1 MFMKDL
7 IVYSFNHNLT
17 EQEKIEIHNEIVHMN
32 DNSLQEDFDAYIERE
47 NEAREAYRSMCAF

>member
-1 MFMKDL
+1 MKDL
-7 IVYSFNHNLT
+7 IVYSFNPNLT